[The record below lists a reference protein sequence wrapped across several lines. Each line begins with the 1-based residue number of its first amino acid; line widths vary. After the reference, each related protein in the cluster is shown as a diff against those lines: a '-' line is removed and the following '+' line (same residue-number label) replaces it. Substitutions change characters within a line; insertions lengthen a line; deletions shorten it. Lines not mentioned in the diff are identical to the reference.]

1 MKANPQTA
9 YLATAPSI
17 FADFRFMDFAVARTV
32 LERPSETIAAII
44 KTKAA
49 IMTFGKYPSTLS
61 FKKEETSYKPTK
73 LREGRRKTIITNHFT
88 TSPTKCPVF
97 RLTPALRKKFSAP
110 IDLKRLSI
118 LRLSNTCSMARA
130 IKEPKT
136 QPTTKKTT
144 ATISFGAN
152 CTKLHQRV
160 LSASLKTSP
169 QVSQILFIIVKLLIN
184 KILF

>member
-1 MKANPQTA
+1 MMAKTQTA
-9 YLATAPSI
+9 YLAIAASICADLKLMALPVASTA
-17 FADFRFMDFAVARTV
+17 
-32 LERPSETIAAII
+32 LERASETTAAII
-44 KTKAA
+44 RTKAA
-49 IMTFGKYPSTLS
+49 MITCGRNPRTLS
-61 FKKEETSYKPTK
+61 FKKAETSYKPT
-73 LREGRRKTIITNHFT
+73 RFRDGRRKTIITNHFT

-160 LSASLKTSP
+160 LSDSLKTSP

-184 KILF
+184 K